1 MTDHEPEAGVSREAA
16 SLVVAARVVQ
26 GHRVASGQNGD
37 PRYPGGTIQ
46 MQLPFF
52 KALGLDLSK
61 FYPGT
66 MNVDI
71 APAAYRVV
79 APKHSFRQVAWHPT
93 APAED
98 FSFFDVELTGIGNAP
113 VSGFIYYPHPETKPC
128 HFQQTTVLEL
138 LLPFVPSLR
147 YGMAVQLRIPSAQM
161 AILSHVAIPAVRS
174 HR

>member
-1 MTDHEPEAGVSREAA
+1 MTSRVPGAGVSREETIQ
-16 SLVVAARVVQ
+16 VVAARVVQ

-46 MQLPFF
+46 MQQPFF
-52 KALGLDLSK
+52 KALGLDLSQ

-79 APKHSFRQVAWHPT
+79 APRHRFRQVAWHPT

-98 FSFFDVELTGIGNAP
+98 FSFFDVELTGIGKAA
-113 VSGFIYYPHPETKPC
+113 VAGFIYYPHPETKPC

-147 YGMAVQLRIPSAQM
+147 YGMTVQLRIPSAQM
-161 AILSHVAIPAVRS
+161 AIVPVP
-174 HR
+174 